1 MLVTQPRDTKV
12 AVSSTHS
19 FRNGD
24 LVEIE
29 TISVRAVARIR
40 EAGTDGRLHVAFE
53 QGEYM
58 PWVDTDVQIRQF
70 GNDPSRSCTA
80 RILHAGSTTALL
92 QLITVIETRREPEPV
107 RAPYDTIPSLDEEPL
122 DR

>member
-1 MLVTQPRDTKV
+1 MSL
-12 AVSSTHS
+12 THS

-24 LVEIE
+24 LVEVE
-29 TISVRAVARIR
+29 TISVRAVARVR
-40 EAGTDGRLHVAFE
+40 EAGVDGRLHIAFE

-70 GNDPSRSCTA
+70 GNDPSRSSTA

-92 QLITVIETRREPEPV
+92 QLITVVNVPREPELM
-107 RAPYDTIPSLDEEPL
+107 RAPYDTLPSFDEEPL

>member
-1 MLVTQPRDTKV
+1 MQ
-12 AVSSTHS
+12 ATHS

-24 LVEIE
+24 LVEVE
-29 TISVRAVARIR
+29 TGTVRAVARIR
-40 EAGTDGRLHVAFE
+40 EAGNDGRLHIAFE

-58 PWVDTDVQIRQF
+58 PWVDTDVQIRHF
-70 GNDPSRSCTA
+70 GNDPSRSSTA

-92 QLITVIETRREPEPV
+92 QLITIALDAPREPEPM
-107 RAPYDTIPSLDEEPL
+107 RSPFDTLPSLDEEPL